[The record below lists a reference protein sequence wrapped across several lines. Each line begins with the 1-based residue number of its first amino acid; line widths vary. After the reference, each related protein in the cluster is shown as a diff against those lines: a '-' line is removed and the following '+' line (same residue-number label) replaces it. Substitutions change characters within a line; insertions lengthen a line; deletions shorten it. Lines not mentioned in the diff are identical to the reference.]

1 MLLVLSLALAPLAR
15 AAHPAAI
22 PTRAAIVCT
31 EAVSTARHSLEEI
44 LDAIRVT
51 ESGGHEHHGRDAT
64 GDGGRAIGPFQ
75 IHKSHW
81 QDSRMTGRFDDCR
94 DLYYA
99 RCVVIAYWQRWCPD
113 ALARRDAEVLARV
126 HNGGPNGASKET
138 TLKYWA
144 RVQRALAAR

>member
-1 MLLVLSLALAPLAR
+1 MFIALCLALAPIAN
-15 AAHPAAI
+15 APMI
-22 PTRAAIVCT
+22 TTRAAIVRPQT
-31 EAVSTARHSLEEI
+31 AATARHSLEDI

-81 QDSRMTGRFDDCR
+81 QDSRMKGRFEDCR

-99 RCVVIAYWQRWCPD
+99 RCVVIAYWQRWCPE
-113 ALARRDAEVLARV
+113 ALERRDAEVLARV
-126 HNGGPNGASKET
+126 HNGGPKGASKAA

-144 RVQRALAAR
+144 RVQRALTVR